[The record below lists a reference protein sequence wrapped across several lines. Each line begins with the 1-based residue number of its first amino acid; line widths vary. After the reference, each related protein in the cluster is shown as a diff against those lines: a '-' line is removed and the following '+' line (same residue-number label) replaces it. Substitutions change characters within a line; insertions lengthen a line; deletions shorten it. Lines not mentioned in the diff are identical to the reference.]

1 MQWLVARINSS
12 LSSSSSPPSSPAPP
26 LCPASFSPP
35 SSSSSHKPR
44 DAARKVKISIL
55 DIFGFEFFK
64 TNAFEQLCI
73 NFANER
79 LQVA

>member
-26 LCPASFSPP
+26 LCPASLSPP
-35 SSSSSHKPR
+35 PASSHKPR